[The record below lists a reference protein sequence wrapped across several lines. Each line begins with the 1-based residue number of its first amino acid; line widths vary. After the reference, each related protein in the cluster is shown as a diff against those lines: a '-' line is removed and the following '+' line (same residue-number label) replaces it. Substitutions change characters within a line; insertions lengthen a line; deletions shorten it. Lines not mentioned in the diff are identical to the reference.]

1 MIFNQ
6 IELLRIVKPIWYYYL
21 TLSNNTNYW
30 TDYRKL
36 SINYKQLINYC
47 EEYISY
53 DAALIDAAYQIWIRG
68 FIDTEGGKSLALD
81 HSFNIC
87 INDQYR
93 FLRRMFKPIWV
104 YYTFFIRLITFNN
117 PIREISAFFQ
127 SRNVCKIDLISL
139 RFNHDKYDSF
149 N

>member
-21 TLSNNTNYW
+21 NSSNNTNYCI
-30 TDYRKL
+30 DYRKL
-36 SINYKQLINYC
+36 SISNKQIINYC

-68 FIDTEGGKSLALD
+68 FIDTEGGKSLVFD

-87 INDQYR
+87 IND
-93 FLRRMFKPIWV
+93 
-104 YYTFFIRLITFNN
+104 
-117 PIREISAFFQ
+117 
-127 SRNVCKIDLISL
+127 
-139 RFNHDKYDSF
+139 
-149 N
+149 